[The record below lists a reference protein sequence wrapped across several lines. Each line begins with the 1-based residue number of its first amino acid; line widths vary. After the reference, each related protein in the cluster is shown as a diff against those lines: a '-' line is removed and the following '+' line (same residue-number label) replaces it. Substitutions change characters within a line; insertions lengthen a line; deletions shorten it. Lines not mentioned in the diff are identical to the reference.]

1 MCCVNGLNSLSLPGV
16 KPQTCG
22 LQHPSSEE
30 GGVASFPSVIAALN
44 HKLTL
49 TNRTKW
55 KGQGARFK
63 LQPQDAMDAFVCS
76 IVL

>member
-1 MCCVNGLNSLSLPGV
+1 MCCINGLNSLSLPGV
-16 KPQTCG
+16 KPQTRG
-22 LQHPSSEE
+22 LQYPSSEE

-55 KGQGARFK
+55 KAQGARFK